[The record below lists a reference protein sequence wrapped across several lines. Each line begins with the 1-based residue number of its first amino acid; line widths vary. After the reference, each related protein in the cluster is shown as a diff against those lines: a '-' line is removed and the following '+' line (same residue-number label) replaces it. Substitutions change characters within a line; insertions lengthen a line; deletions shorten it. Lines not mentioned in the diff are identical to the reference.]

1 MWDDHPMAGS
11 KAADRVR
18 LADEVSIGLLAT
30 VFPDERVVAAI
41 EQAGVRERRNRALPA
56 RLMVY
61 FALALWLDFGKGYVR
76 VLTGLLTGLR
86 WARGGW
92 DGYTVPTDGA
102 ISLARGR
109 LGDKPLKLLFD
120 DTARAVGTPAMDGV
134 FWRGRRLVAVDGTVF
149 DLPRGADNQAEYA
162 IPSGGKLPQARL
174 VALAECG
181 TLALLGAECDSIAVG
196 ERTLFERLLGRLG
209 PDTLLL
215 AEGGFPSYDLFV
227 KTVATGAD
235 VLWRVSASF
244 ALPVITRLAEGTYLS
259 ELRGPRT
266 KDRVTVRVIEYS
278 VRDDDGTSEVFALIT
293 NLGDPDEAPALELA
307 RTYSS
312 RWHIELLFRLVKVD
326 LRTPGG
332 VLRSRSPQG
341 VRQEIWALLCLY
353 QALRTLIT
361 RAALIAG
368 VDATRISFPPV
379 LDAVTDSVARA
390 FSPS

>member
-1 MWDDHPMAGS
+1 MAGS

-162 IPSGGKLPQARL
+162 IPSGGTLPQARL

-259 ELRGPRT
+259 ELRGPRA